1 MEAIMIEQEELSE
14 KQVGHIENYNPVSV
28 NVTET
33 TGILAL
39 SIIVLILL
47 VALLRAQR
55 QIQDLRVEQMV
66 DEEL

>member
-1 MEAIMIEQEELSE
+1 MIEQEELSE